1 MSEAETTLESEATE
15 LEAEHEAVA
24 EPEPVPEAAAEA
36 EPAPEAEAE
45 PEAQADEPEP
55 EAEPEATEPEAEP
68 EPEAEAEAEPEATE
82 PEAEPEPEAEA
93 EAEPEATEPE
103 AEAEAQA
110 DEPEPE
116 SEAQETEPEPESEAE
131 AEQPKPEA
139 PPGEPAPATADGLTG
154 GTIVSGSVKT
164 KATHE
169 VELDLGG
176 GRTGVVSQRYWGDDP
191 AADLTRECVLGE
203 VVNAA
208 VLVREDHKGR
218 IVLSRLWA
226 MQQIAWVAVAR
237 AAAANEAITGT
248 ITAVVKGGLSCDVGV
263 RGFIPLSLVDV
274 EPVEN
279 LQALVGREVQCKVVE
294 ADQVSGRLVL
304 SRKAVIRAEQ
314 RKAAKAFMDTMSAGD
329 EYTGRVVDLQ
339 DFGAFVDINGVRG
352 LVHTTEMA
360 WKRVQHPREMV
371 SVGDE
376 VQVRV
381 KSIQKPKQRVNL
393 TMKLT
398 SDPLAEL
405 KVGEL
410 MTGRVTRLVDY
421 GAFVAVNDGIEGLVH
436 ITEMAEYRVYHP
448 EEIVLPGD
456 EVWVKVLAVDR
467 KRRRVDLSIAQAI
480 AG

>member
-1 MSEAETTLESEATE
+1 MSEAETTLESET
-15 LEAEHEAVA
+15 AEV
-24 EPEPVPEAAAEA
+24 EPK
-36 EPAPEAEAE
+36 PAAE
-45 PEAQADEPEP
+45 PEAVVEEPEP
-55 EAEPEATEPEAEP
+55 ET
-68 EPEAEAEAEPEATE
+68 
-82 PEAEPEPEAEA
+82 
-93 EAEPEATEPE
+93 TEPE
-103 AEAEAQA
+103 AEAEQ
-110 DEPEPE
+110 PEPV
-116 SEAQETEPEPESEAE
+116 AEAE
-131 AEQPKPEA
+131 AEAEDPEPVAEAEPTEEAEKTASEPKPQA
-139 PPGEPAPATADGLTG
+139 PPGEPAAATADGLTG
-154 GTIVSGSVKT
+154 GTIVAGSVKT

-169 VELDLGG
+169 IELDLGG
-176 GRTGVVSQRYWGDDP
+176 GRIGVISQRYWGDDP
-191 AADLTRECVLGE
+191 AVDLTRECVLGE
-203 VVNAA
+203 VINAA

-226 MQQIAWVAVAR
+226 MQQIAWVNVAR
-237 AAAANEAITGT
+237 AAAANEAVTGT

-263 RGFIPLSLVDV
+263 RGFIPSSLIDV

-279 LQALVGREVQCKVVE
+279 LQSLVGREVQCKVVE

-304 SRKAVIRAEQ
+304 SRKAVVRAEQ
-314 RKAAKAFMDTMSAGD
+314 RKAAKAFMETMSAGD
-329 EYTGRVVDLQ
+329 EYTGKVVDLQ

-360 WKRVQHPREMV
+360 WKRVQHPSEVV

-398 SDPLAEL
+398 ADPLAQLE
-405 KVGEL
+405 VGAV
-410 MTGRVTRLVDY
+410 MTGRVTRLVDF
-421 GAFVAVNDGIEGLVH
+421 GAFVAVNDDIEGLVH

-448 EEIVLPGD
+448 EEIVLPGE

-467 KRRRVDLSIAQAI
+467 KRRRVDLSISQAI

>member
-1 MSEAETTLESEATE
+1 MSEAETTLESETTE
-15 LEAEHEAVA
+15 V
-24 EPEPVPEAAAEA
+24 EPEPVEEPEASVEEPEAAAE
-36 EPAPEAEAE
+36 
-45 PEAQADEPEP
+45 
-55 EAEPEATEPEAEP
+55 
-68 EPEAEAEAEPEATE
+68 EPEAEAEAEAAEE
-82 PEAEPEPEAEA
+82 PEAE
-93 EAEPEATEPE
+93 T
-103 AEAEAQA
+103 
-110 DEPEPE
+110 
-116 SEAQETEPEPESEAE
+116 
-131 AEQPKPEA
+131 PKPEA
-139 PPGEPAPATADGLTG
+139 PPGEPAPATVDGMTG
-154 GTIVSGSVKT
+154 GTIVSGTVKT

-169 VELDLGG
+169 IELDLGG
-176 GRTGVVSQRYWGDDP
+176 GRIGVISQRYWGDDP
-191 AADLTRECVLGE
+191 AADLTQQCVLGE

-226 MQQIAWVAVAR
+226 MQQIAWVDIAR
-237 AAAANEAITGT
+237 SAAANEAVTGT

-263 RGFIPLSLVDV
+263 RGFIPSSLIDV

-304 SRKAVIRAEQ
+304 SRKAVVRAEQ
-314 RKAAKAFMDTMSAGD
+314 RKAAKALMETMAAGD
-329 EYTGRVVDLQ
+329 EYTGRVVDIQ

-352 LVHTTEMA
+352 LVHSSEMA
-360 WKRVQHPREMV
+360 WKRVQHPNEVV

-381 KSIQKPKQRVNL
+381 KSVQLPKQRVNL

-398 SDPLAEL
+398 PDPLASLE
-405 KVGEL
+405 VGGV
-410 MTGRVTRLVDY
+410 MSGRVTRLVDF
-421 GAFVAVNDGIEGLVH
+421 GAFVAVNDEIEGLVH

-448 EEIVLPGD
+448 EEIVLPGE

-467 KRRRVDLSIAQAI
+467 KRRRVDLSISQAI

>member
-1 MSEAETTLESEATE
+1 MSEVEATAEE
-15 LEAEHEAVA
+15 LVD
-24 EPEPVPEAAAEA
+24 EPEPAAELDTETEAVTEEA
-36 EPAPEAEAE
+36 EAVTEEAEAE
-45 PEAQADEPEP
+45 PTPEVAEEPQVP
-55 EAEPEATEPEAEP
+55 AAGAEE
-68 EPEAEAEAEPEATE
+68 
-82 PEAEPEPEAEA
+82 
-93 EAEPEATEPE
+93 
-103 AEAEAQA
+103 
-110 DEPEPE
+110 
-116 SEAQETEPEPESEAE
+116 
-131 AEQPKPEA
+131 PKPEA
-139 PPGEPAPATADGLTG
+139 PPGEPASPTVDGLTG
-154 GTIVSGSVKT
+154 GTIVSGTVKT

-169 VELDLGG
+169 IELDLGG
-176 GRTGVVSQRYWGDDP
+176 GRIGVISQRYWGDDP
-191 AADLTRECVLGE
+191 AADLTQQCVLGE

-226 MQQIAWVAVAR
+226 LQQIAWVDIAR
-237 AAAANEAITGT
+237 ASAANEAVTGT

-263 RGFIPLSLVDV
+263 RGFIPSSLIDV

-304 SRKAVIRAEQ
+304 SRKAVVRAEQ
-314 RKAAKAFMDTMSAGD
+314 RKAAKAFMETMSAGD
-329 EYTGRVVDLQ
+329 EYTGKVVDIQ

-352 LVHTTEMA
+352 LVHTTELG
-360 WKRVQHPREMV
+360 WKRVQHPNEVV

-376 VQVRV
+376 VQVKV

-398 SDPLAEL
+398 PDPLTALE
-405 KVGEL
+405 VGGL
-410 MTGRVTRLVDY
+410 MTGRVTRLADF
-421 GAFVAVNDGIEGLVH
+421 GAFVAVNDEIEGLVH

-448 EEIVLPGD
+448 EEIVLPGE

-467 KRRRVDLSIAQAI
+467 KRRRVDLSISQAI

>member
-1 MSEAETTLESEATE
+1 MSEVEAT
-15 LEAEHEAVA
+15 AEESAVEPEPAA
-24 EPEPVPEAAAEA
+24 EPEPVVEEPEVAAEE
-36 EPAPEAEAE
+36 EPQP
-45 PEAQADEPEP
+45 
-55 EAEPEATEPEAEP
+55 
-68 EPEAEAEAEPEATE
+68 
-82 PEAEPEPEAEA
+82 
-93 EAEPEATEPE
+93 
-103 AEAEAQA
+103 
-110 DEPEPE
+110 
-116 SEAQETEPEPESEAE
+116 ETEDAADS
-131 AEQPKPEA
+131 KPEA
-139 PPGEPAPATADGLTG
+139 PPGEPASPTVDGLTG
-154 GTIVSGSVKT
+154 GTIVSGTVKT

-169 VELDLGG
+169 IELDLGG
-176 GRTGVVSQRYWGDDP
+176 GRIGVISQRYWGDDP
-191 AADLTRECVLGE
+191 AADLTQQCVLGE

-226 MQQIAWVAVAR
+226 MQQIAWVDVAR
-237 AAAANEAITGT
+237 ASAANEAVTGT

-263 RGFIPLSLVDV
+263 RGFIPSSLIDV

-304 SRKAVIRAEQ
+304 SRKAVVRAEQ
-314 RKAAKAFMDTMSAGD
+314 RKAAKAFLETMSAGD
-329 EYTGRVVDLQ
+329 EYTGKVVDIQ

-352 LVHTTEMA
+352 LVHATELS
-360 WKRVQHPREMV
+360 WKRVQHPNEVV

-376 VQVRV
+376 VQVKV

-398 SDPLAEL
+398 PDPLTEL
-405 KVGEL
+405 EVGGL
-410 MTGRVTRLVDY
+410 VTGRVTRLADF
-421 GAFVAVNDGIEGLVH
+421 GAFVAVGDDIEGLVH

-448 EEIVLPGD
+448 EEIVLPGE

-467 KRRRVDLSIAQAI
+467 KRRRVDLSISQAI

>member
-1 MSEAETTLESEATE
+1 M
-15 LEAEHEAVA
+15 
-24 EPEPVPEAAAEA
+24 
-36 EPAPEAEAE
+36 
-45 PEAQADEPEP
+45 
-55 EAEPEATEPEAEP
+55 
-68 EPEAEAEAEPEATE
+68 
-82 PEAEPEPEAEA
+82 
-93 EAEPEATEPE
+93 
-103 AEAEAQA
+103 
-110 DEPEPE
+110 
-116 SEAQETEPEPESEAE
+116 
-131 AEQPKPEA
+131 
-139 PPGEPAPATADGLTG
+139 TG
-154 GTIVSGSVKT
+154 GTIVSGTVKT
-164 KATHE
+164 KAAHE
-169 VELDLGG
+169 IELDLGG
-176 GRTGVVSQRYWGDDP
+176 DRIGVISQRYWGDDP

-226 MQQIAWVAVAR
+226 LQQIAWVDIAR
-237 AAAANEAITGT
+237 ASAANEAVTGT

-263 RGFIPLSLVDV
+263 RGFIPSSLIDV

-304 SRKAVIRAEQ
+304 SRKAVVRAEQ
-314 RKAAKAFMDTMSAGD
+314 RKAAKTFMETMSTGD
-329 EYTGRVVDLQ
+329 EYTGRVVDIQ

-352 LVHTTEMA
+352 LVHSSEMT
-360 WKRVQHPREMV
+360 WKRVQHPNEVV

-381 KSIQKPKQRVNL
+381 KSVQLPKQRVNL

-398 SDPLAEL
+398 PDPLASLE
-405 KVGEL
+405 VGGV
-410 MTGRVTRLVDY
+410 MSGRVTRLVDF
-421 GAFVAVNDGIEGLVH
+421 GAFVAVNDEIEGLVH

-448 EEIVLPGD
+448 EEIVLPGE

-467 KRRRVDLSIAQAI
+467 KRRRVDLSISQAI

>member
-15 LEAEHEAVA
+15 VEPEPAA
-24 EPEPVPEAAAEA
+24 EPETAVEEPEAAIATEA
-36 EPAPEAEAE
+36 EEPQAELEAEAE
-45 PEAQADEPEP
+45 PEAEEPQAELEAEAEEPQAELEAEAEESEA
-55 EAEPEATEPEAEP
+55 EAEPAAEEPEAEP
-68 EPEAEAEAEPEATE
+68 EPEATEEPK
-82 PEAEPEPEAEA
+82 AEPEPEATEEPQEPAAAGAA
-93 EAEPEATEPE
+93 E
-103 AEAEAQA
+103 
-110 DEPEPE
+110 
-116 SEAQETEPEPESEAE
+116 
-131 AEQPKPEA
+131 PKPEA
-139 PPGEPAPATADGLTG
+139 PPGEPASPTVDGLTG
-154 GTIVSGSVKT
+154 GTIVSGKVKT
-164 KATHE
+164 KAAHE
-169 VELDLGG
+169 IELDLGG
-176 GRTGVVSQRYWGDDP
+176 DRIGVISQRYWGDDP

-226 MQQIAWVAVAR
+226 MQQIAWVDIAR
-237 AAAANEAITGT
+237 AAAANEAVTGT

-263 RGFIPLSLVDV
+263 RGFIPSSLIDV

-304 SRKAVIRAEQ
+304 SRKAVVRAEQ
-314 RKAAKAFMDTMSAGD
+314 RKAAKAFLETLSAGD
-329 EYTGRVVDLQ
+329 EFTGKVVDIQ
-339 DFGAFVDINGVRG
+339 DFGAFVDINGLRG
-352 LVHTTEMA
+352 LVHATELG
-360 WKRVQHPREMV
+360 WKRVQHPNEVV

-381 KSIQKPKQRVNL
+381 KSVQKPKQRVNL

-398 SDPLAEL
+398 SDPLSEL
-405 KVGEL
+405 KVGEI
-410 MTGRVTRLVDY
+410 MTGRVTRLVDF
-421 GAFVAVNDGIEGLVH
+421 GAFVEVNDNIEGLVH

-448 EEIVLPGD
+448 EEVVLPGE

-467 KRRRVDLSIAQAI
+467 KRRRVDLSISQAI

>member
-1 MSEAETTLESEATE
+1 MSEAETTLESETTE
-15 LEAEHEAVA
+15 VEPDPVEESEASVEE
-24 EPEPVPEAAAEA
+24 PEAAAE
-36 EPAPEAEAE
+36 EPQP
-45 PEAQADEPEP
+45 EPEP
-55 EAEPEATEPEAEP
+55 EAELAEEPEAAEEAAEEP
-68 EPEAEAEAEPEATE
+68 QAEPKAEAEAEPEAE
-82 PEAEPEPEAEA
+82 PAEP
-93 EAEPEATEPE
+93 
-103 AEAEAQA
+103 
-110 DEPEPE
+110 
-116 SEAQETEPEPESEAE
+116 
-131 AEQPKPEA
+131 PKPVA
-139 PPGEPAPATADGLTG
+139 PPGDPAPATVDGLAG
-154 GTIVSGSVKT
+154 GTIVSGKVKT

-169 VELDLGG
+169 IELDLGG
-176 GRTGVVSQRYWGDDP
+176 GRIGVISQRYWGDDP

-226 MQQIAWVAVAR
+226 MQQIAWVNIAR
-237 AAAANEAITGT
+237 AAAANEAVIGT

-263 RGFIPLSLVDV
+263 RGFIPSSLIDV

-304 SRKAVIRAEQ
+304 SRKAMVRAEQ
-314 RKAAKAFMDTMSAGD
+314 RKAAKAFMETMSTGD
-329 EYTGRVVDLQ
+329 EYTGRVVDIQ

-352 LVHTTEMA
+352 LVHSSEMA
-360 WKRVQHPREMV
+360 WKRVQHPNEVV

-381 KSIQKPKQRVNL
+381 KSVQLPKQRVNL

-398 SDPLAEL
+398 PDPLASLE
-405 KVGEL
+405 VGGV
-410 MTGRVTRLVDY
+410 MSGRVTRLVDF
-421 GAFVAVNDGIEGLVH
+421 GAFVAVNDEIEGLVH

-448 EEIVLPGD
+448 EEIVLPGE

-467 KRRRVDLSIAQAI
+467 KRRRVDLSISQAI

>member
-1 MSEAETTLESEATE
+1 MSEVEVTAEEP
-15 LEAEHEAVA
+15 AVEPEPAA
-24 EPEPVPEAAAEA
+24 EPEPVAEEPEPEPEAAAEEPQVEPEDEAAA
-36 EPAPEAEAE
+36 EEEPQPEAAAE
-45 PEAQADEPEP
+45 ETDTAD
-55 EAEPEATEPEAEP
+55 A
-68 EPEAEAEAEPEATE
+68 
-82 PEAEPEPEAEA
+82 
-93 EAEPEATEPE
+93 
-103 AEAEAQA
+103 A
-110 DEPEPE
+110 D
-116 SEAQETEPEPESEAE
+116 
-131 AEQPKPEA
+131 PKPAA
-139 PPGEPAPATADGLTG
+139 PPGEAASPTVDGLTG
-154 GTIVSGSVKT
+154 GTIVSGTVKT
-164 KATHE
+164 KAAHE
-169 VELDLGG
+169 IELDLGG
-176 GRTGVVSQRYWGDDP
+176 GRIGVISQRYWGDDP
-191 AADLTRECVLGE
+191 AADLTQQCVLGE

-226 MQQIAWVAVAR
+226 MQQIAWVDIAR
-237 AAAANEAITGT
+237 SAAANEAVTGT

-263 RGFIPLSLVDV
+263 RGFIPSSLIDV

-304 SRKAVIRAEQ
+304 SRKAVVRAEQ

-329 EYTGRVVDLQ
+329 EYTGKVVDIQ

-352 LVHTTEMA
+352 LVHTTELG
-360 WKRVQHPREMV
+360 WKRVQHPNEVV

-376 VQVRV
+376 VQVKV

-398 SDPLAEL
+398 PDPLTEL
-405 KVGEL
+405 EVGGL
-410 MTGRVTRLVDY
+410 MTGRVTRLADF
-421 GAFVAVNDGIEGLVH
+421 GAFVAVNDDIEGLVH

-448 EEIVLPGD
+448 EEIVLPGE

-467 KRRRVDLSIAQAI
+467 KRRRVDLSISQAI

>member
-1 MSEAETTLESEATE
+1 MSEAETILDSET
-15 LEAEHEAVA
+15 AEV
-24 EPEPVPEAAAEA
+24 EPEPGAVPDAGVEEPAAET
-36 EPAPEAEAE
+36 EAEL
-45 PEAQADEPEP
+45 QEPEP
-55 EAEPEATEPEAEP
+55 EAAAQEPEAEAAAQEPEAEP
-68 EPEAEAEAEPEATE
+68 AALEPEPEELEAEESAAEKPQTEPVEAELEAEESVVEEQQAEPEAAVQE
-82 PEAEPEPEAEA
+82 P
-93 EAEPEATEPE
+93 
-103 AEAEAQA
+103 
-110 DEPEPE
+110 
-116 SEAQETEPEPESEAE
+116 
-131 AEQPKPEA
+131 QPQA
-139 PPGEPAPATADGLTG
+139 PPGDPAPSTVDGLTG
-154 GTIVSGSVKT
+154 GTIVSGTVKS

-176 GRTGVVSQRYWGDDP
+176 GRIGVISQRYWGDNP

-226 MQQIAWVAVAR
+226 MQQIAWVNVAR
-237 AAAANEAITGT
+237 AAAANEAVTGT

-263 RGFIPLSLVDV
+263 RGFIPSSLIDV
-274 EPVEN
+274 EPVKD
-279 LQALVGREVQCKVVE
+279 LKALVGREVQCKVVE

-304 SRKAVIRAEQ
+304 SRKAVVRAEQ
-314 RKAAKAFMDTMSAGD
+314 RKAAKAFMETMSAGD
-329 EYTGRVVDLQ
+329 EYTGKVVDLQ

-360 WKRVQHPREMV
+360 WKRVQHPSEVV

-398 SDPLAEL
+398 ADPLTEL
-405 KVGEL
+405 EVGAVI
-410 MTGRVTRLVDY
+410 TGRVTRLVDF
-421 GAFVAVNDGIEGLVH
+421 GAFVAVNDGVEGLVH

-448 EEIVLPGD
+448 EEIVLPGE
-456 EVWVKVLAVDR
+456 EVWVKVLSVDR
-467 KRRRVDLSIAQAI
+467 KRRRVDLSISQAI

>member
-1 MSEAETTLESEATE
+1 MSEVEAT
-15 LEAEHEAVA
+15 AEEQ
-24 EPEPVPEAAAEA
+24 EPEPEAAAE
-36 EPAPEAEAE
+36 PEAE
-45 PEAQADEPEP
+45 
-55 EAEPEATEPEAEP
+55 
-68 EPEAEAEAEPEATE
+68 
-82 PEAEPEPEAEA
+82 
-93 EAEPEATEPE
+93 
-103 AEAEAQA
+103 
-110 DEPEPE
+110 
-116 SEAQETEPEPESEAE
+116 SEAPAAEGSEE
-131 AEQPKPEA
+131 PKPEA
-139 PPGEPAPATADGLTG
+139 PPGEPASPTVDGLTG
-154 GTIVSGSVKT
+154 GTIVSGTVKT
-164 KATHE
+164 KAAHE
-169 VELDLGG
+169 IELDLGG
-176 GRTGVVSQRYWGDDP
+176 DRIGVISQRYWGDDP
-191 AADLTRECVLGE
+191 AADLTQQCVLGE

-226 MQQIAWVAVAR
+226 MQQIAWVSIAR
-237 AAAANEAITGT
+237 AATANEAVTGT

-263 RGFIPLSLVDV
+263 RGFIPSSLIDV

-304 SRKAVIRAEQ
+304 SRKAVVRAEQ
-314 RKAAKAFMDTMSAGD
+314 RKAAKAFMETMSAGD
-329 EYTGRVVDLQ
+329 EYTGKVVDIQ

-352 LVHTTEMA
+352 LVHTTELS
-360 WKRVQHPREMV
+360 WKRVQHPNEVV

-376 VQVRV
+376 VQVKV

-398 SDPLAEL
+398 PDPLTEL
-405 KVGEL
+405 EVGGL
-410 MTGRVTRLVDY
+410 MTGRVTRLADF

-448 EEIVLPGD
+448 EEIVLPGE

-467 KRRRVDLSIAQAI
+467 KRRRVDLSISQAI

>member
-1 MSEAETTLESEATE
+1 MSEVEPPLEPESEPEATVQEAEVEPAATE
-15 LEAEHEAVA
+15 PEAIAEAVDETAPVA
-24 EPEPVPEAAAEA
+24 EPEP
-36 EPAPEAEAE
+36 
-45 PEAQADEPEP
+45 QAI
-55 EAEPEATEPEAEP
+55 AVA
-68 EPEAEAEAEPEATE
+68 
-82 PEAEPEPEAEA
+82 
-93 EAEPEATEPE
+93 
-103 AEAEAQA
+103 
-110 DEPEPE
+110 
-116 SEAQETEPEPESEAE
+116 
-131 AEQPKPEA
+131 KPEA
-139 PPGEPAPATADGLTG
+139 PPGDPAPSTVDGLAG
-154 GTIVSGSVKT
+154 GTIVSGSVKS

-176 GRTGVVSQRYWGDDP
+176 GRIGVISQRYWGDDP

-208 VLVREDHKGR
+208 VLVRQDHKGR

-226 MQQIAWVAVAR
+226 QQQIAWVAIAR
-237 AAAANEAITGT
+237 ASAANEPVTGT

-263 RGFIPLSLVDV
+263 RGFIPSSLIDV
-274 EPVEN
+274 APVEN

-304 SRKAVIRAEQ
+304 SRKAVIRSEQ
-314 RKAAKAFMDTMSAGD
+314 RKAAKEFLATMSAGD
-329 EYTGRVVDLQ
+329 EHTGRVVDLQ

-352 LVHTTEMA
+352 LVHVTELS
-360 WKRVQHPREMV
+360 WKRVQHPQEVV

-381 KSIQKPKQRVNL
+381 KSVQVPKQRVNL

-398 SDPLAEL
+398 PDPITQLE
-405 KVGEL
+405 VGEL
-410 MTGRVTRLVDY
+410 VSGRVTRLVDF
-421 GAFVAVNDGIEGLVH
+421 GAFVAVNDDIEGLVH

-448 EEIVLPGD
+448 EEVVLPGE

>member
-1 MSEAETTLESEATE
+1 MSEAETTLESET
-15 LEAEHEAVA
+15 AEVESEPAA
-24 EPEPVPEAAAEA
+24 EPEAVVEEPEPETTEPEAAAE
-36 EPAPEAEAE
+36 EPEPVAEAE
-45 PEAQADEPEP
+45 EA
-55 EAEPEATEPEAEP
+55 EAEP
-68 EPEAEAEAEPEATE
+68 EPEAKAEEAEPVE
-82 PEAEPEPEAEA
+82 EPEPEADPVAESEPDA
-93 EAEPEATEPE
+93 EA
-103 AEAEAQA
+103 
-110 DEPEPE
+110 EPEPE
-116 SEAQETEPEPESEAE
+116 SEAAE
-131 AEQPKPEA
+131 HPKPEA
-139 PPGEPAPATADGLTG
+139 PPGEPAAATVDGLTG

-169 VELDLGG
+169 IELDLGG
-176 GRTGVVSQRYWGDDP
+176 GRIGVISQRYWGDDP
-191 AADLTRECVLGE
+191 AVDLTRECVLGE

-226 MQQIAWVAVAR
+226 MQQIAWVNVAR
-237 AAAANEAITGT
+237 AAAANEAVTGT

-263 RGFIPLSLVDV
+263 RGFIPSSLIDV

-304 SRKAVIRAEQ
+304 SRKAVVRAEK
-314 RKAAKAFMDTMSAGD
+314 RKAAKAFMETMSAGD
-329 EYTGRVVDLQ
+329 EYTGKVVDLQ

-360 WKRVQHPREMV
+360 WKRVQHPSEVV

-398 SDPLAEL
+398 ADPLGQLE
-405 KVGEL
+405 VGAV
-410 MTGRVTRLVDY
+410 MTGRVARLVDF
-421 GAFVAVNDGIEGLVH
+421 GAFVAVSDDIEGLVH

-448 EEIVLPGD
+448 EEIVLPGE

-467 KRRRVDLSIAQAI
+467 KRRRVDLSISQAI

>member
-1 MSEAETTLESEATE
+1 MSEAETTLESET
-15 LEAEHEAVA
+15 AEV
-24 EPEPVPEAAAEA
+24 EPEPEAVVE
-36 EPAPEAEAE
+36 
-45 PEAQADEPEP
+45 EP
-55 EAEPEATEPEAEP
+55 EAEPEAAAEETEAED
-68 EPEAEAEAEPEATE
+68 A
-82 PEAEPEPEAEA
+82 
-93 EAEPEATEPE
+93 
-103 AEAEAQA
+103 
-110 DEPEPE
+110 
-116 SEAQETEPEPESEAE
+116 SV
-131 AEQPKPEA
+131 PKPQA
-139 PPGEPAPATADGLTG
+139 PPGEPAAATVDGLAG
-154 GTIVSGSVKT
+154 GTIVAGSVKT

-169 VELDLGG
+169 IELDLGG
-176 GRTGVVSQRYWGDDP
+176 GRIGVISQRYWGDDP
-191 AADLTRECVLGE
+191 AVDLTRECVLGE

-226 MQQIAWVAVAR
+226 MQQIAWVNVAR
-237 AAAANEAITGT
+237 AAAANEAVTGT

-263 RGFIPLSLVDV
+263 RGFIPSSLIDV

-304 SRKAVIRAEQ
+304 SRKAVVRAEQ
-314 RKAAKAFMDTMSAGD
+314 RKAAKAFLETMSAGD
-329 EYTGRVVDLQ
+329 EHTGKVVDLQ

-360 WKRVQHPREMV
+360 WKRVQHPSEVV

-398 SDPLAEL
+398 ADPLGQLE
-405 KVGEL
+405 VGAVI
-410 MTGRVTRLVDY
+410 TGRVTRLVDF
-421 GAFVAVNDGIEGLVH
+421 GAFVAVNDDIEGLVH

-448 EEIVLPGD
+448 EEIVLPGE
-456 EVWVKVLAVDR
+456 EVWVKVLSVDR
-467 KRRRVDLSIAQAI
+467 KRRRVDLSISQAI

>member
-1 MSEAETTLESEATE
+1 MSEVEATAEE
-15 LEAEHEAVA
+15 LVDETD
-24 EPEPVPEAAAEA
+24 
-36 EPAPEAEAE
+36 PA
-45 PEAQADEPEP
+45 
-55 EAEPEATEPEAEP
+55 AEP
-68 EPEAEAEAEPEATE
+68 EPEPEPEPAAE
-82 PEAEPEPEAEA
+82 QPEPEPE
-93 EAEPEATEPE
+93 
-103 AEAEAQA
+103 
-110 DEPEPE
+110 PEPAAE
-116 SEAQETEPEPESEAE
+116 ETEPEPEPS
-131 AEQPKPEA
+131 AEQPEPEPEPEPAAEEGKPQA
-139 PPGEPAPATADGLTG
+139 PPGEPASPTVDGLAG
-154 GTIVSGSVKT
+154 GTIVSGTVKT

-169 VELDLGG
+169 IELDLGG
-176 GRTGVVSQRYWGDDP
+176 DRIGVISQRYWGDNP

-226 MQQIAWVAVAR
+226 LQQIAWVDIAR
-237 AAAANEAITGT
+237 AAAANEAVTGT

-263 RGFIPLSLVDV
+263 RGFIPSSLIDV

-304 SRKAVIRAEQ
+304 SRKAVVRAEQ
-314 RKAAKAFMDTMSAGD
+314 RKAAKALMETMSAGD
-329 EYTGRVVDLQ
+329 EYTGKVVDIQ

-352 LVHTTEMA
+352 LVHNTELA
-360 WKRVQHPREMV
+360 WKRVQHANEVV

-381 KSIQKPKQRVNL
+381 KSLQVPKQRVNL

-398 SDPLAEL
+398 PDPLANLE
-405 KVGEL
+405 VGEI
-410 MTGRVTRLVDY
+410 MTGQVTRLVDF
-421 GAFVAVNDGIEGLVH
+421 GAFVTIGDAIEGLVH

-448 EEIVLPGD
+448 EEIVLPG
-456 EVWVKVLAVDR
+456 EQVWVKILAVDR
-467 KRRRVDLSIAQAI
+467 KRRRVDLSISQAI

>member
-1 MSEAETTLESEATE
+1 MSEAETTLESETTE
-15 LEAEHEAVA
+15 VEPEPAA
-24 EPEPVPEAAAEA
+24 EPETALEEPEAAAE
-36 EPAPEAEAE
+36 EPAAE
-45 PEAQADEPEP
+45 PEAEEPEAAADEPEP
-55 EAEPEATEPEAEP
+55 EAEPAAEPEAE
-68 EPEAEAEAEPEATE
+68 EPEAAADEPD
-82 PEAEPEPEAEA
+82 PEAEPAAAGAE
-93 EAEPEATEPE
+93 E
-103 AEAEAQA
+103 
-110 DEPEPE
+110 
-116 SEAQETEPEPESEAE
+116 
-131 AEQPKPEA
+131 PKPEA
-139 PPGEPAPATADGLTG
+139 PPGEPASPTVDGLTG
-154 GTIVSGSVKT
+154 GTIVSGKVKT
-164 KATHE
+164 KAAHE
-169 VELDLGG
+169 IELDLGG
-176 GRTGVVSQRYWGDDP
+176 DRIGVISQRYWGDDP

-226 MQQIAWVAVAR
+226 MQQIAWVDIAR
-237 AAAANEAITGT
+237 AAAANEAVTGT

-263 RGFIPLSLVDV
+263 RGFIPSSLIDV

-304 SRKAVIRAEQ
+304 SRKAVVRAEQ
-314 RKAAKAFMDTMSAGD
+314 RKAAKAFLETMSAGD
-329 EYTGRVVDLQ
+329 EFTGKVVDIQ

-352 LVHTTEMA
+352 LVHATELS
-360 WKRVQHPREMV
+360 WKRVQHPNEVV

-381 KSIQKPKQRVNL
+381 KSVQKPKQRVNL
-393 TMKLT
+393 TMKL
-398 SDPLAEL
+398 SPDPLGDLE
-405 KVGEL
+405 VGGL
-410 MTGRVTRLVDY
+410 MAGRVTRLADF
-421 GAFVAVNDGIEGLVH
+421 GAFVAVSEDIEGLVH

-448 EEIVLPGD
+448 EEIVLPGE

>member
-1 MSEAETTLESEATE
+1 MSEAETTLESETTE
-15 LEAEHEAVA
+15 VEPKPAA
-24 EPEPVPEAAAEA
+24 EPETAAEEPEAASEA
-36 EPAPEAEAE
+36 EPAAEEPEAEAPAEEEPEAEAE
-45 PEAQADEPEP
+45 PEAA
-55 EAEPEATEPEAEP
+55 AE
-68 EPEAEAEAEPEATE
+68 EPEAEAEESQEPAAVGPEE
-82 PEAEPEPEAEA
+82 P
-93 EAEPEATEPE
+93 
-103 AEAEAQA
+103 Q
-110 DEPEPE
+110 
-116 SEAQETEPEPESEAE
+116 
-131 AEQPKPEA
+131 PEA
-139 PPGEPAPATADGLTG
+139 PPGEPASPTVDGLTG
-154 GTIVSGSVKT
+154 GTIVSGTVKT
-164 KATHE
+164 KAAHE
-169 VELDLGG
+169 IELDLGG
-176 GRTGVVSQRYWGDDP
+176 GRIGVISQRYWGDDP

-226 MQQIAWVAVAR
+226 MQQIAWVDIAR
-237 AAAANEAITGT
+237 AAAANEAVTGT

-263 RGFIPLSLVDV
+263 RGFIPSSLIDV

-304 SRKAVIRAEQ
+304 SRKAVVRAEQ
-314 RKAAKAFMDTMSAGD
+314 RKAAKAFLETMSAGD
-329 EYTGRVVDLQ
+329 EYTGKVVDIQ

-352 LVHTTEMA
+352 LVHATELG
-360 WKRVQHPREMV
+360 WKRVLHPNEVV

-376 VQVRV
+376 VQVRI
-381 KSIQKPKQRVNL
+381 KSVQVPKQRVNL

-398 SDPLAEL
+398 PDPLGDLE
-405 KVGEL
+405 VGGI
-410 MTGRVTRLVDY
+410 MAGRVTRLADF
-421 GAFVAVNDGIEGLVH
+421 GAFVAVSDDIEGLVH

-448 EEIVLPGD
+448 EEVVLPGE

>member
-1 MSEAETTLESEATE
+1 M
-15 LEAEHEAVA
+15 
-24 EPEPVPEAAAEA
+24 
-36 EPAPEAEAE
+36 
-45 PEAQADEPEP
+45 
-55 EAEPEATEPEAEP
+55 
-68 EPEAEAEAEPEATE
+68 
-82 PEAEPEPEAEA
+82 
-93 EAEPEATEPE
+93 
-103 AEAEAQA
+103 
-110 DEPEPE
+110 
-116 SEAQETEPEPESEAE
+116 
-131 AEQPKPEA
+131 
-139 PPGEPAPATADGLTG
+139 
-154 GTIVSGSVKT
+154 
-164 KATHE
+164 
-169 VELDLGG
+169 GG
-176 GRTGVVSQRYWGDDP
+176 GRIGVISQRYWGDDP

-226 MQQIAWVAVAR
+226 MQQIAWVAIAR
-237 AAAANEAITGT
+237 ATAANEAITGT

-263 RGFIPLSLVDV
+263 QGFIPSSLIDV
-274 EPVEN
+274 EPVKN

-304 SRKAVIRAEQ
+304 SRKAVIRSEQ
-314 RKAAKAFMDTMSAGD
+314 RKAAKALMETMSAGD

-360 WKRVQHPREMV
+360 WKRVQHPSEVV

-398 SDPLAEL
+398 SDPMAQI

-410 MTGRVTRLVDY
+410 LTGRVTRLVDY
-421 GAFVAVNDGIEGLVH
+421 GAFVAVKDSIEGLVH
-436 ITEMAEYRVYHP
+436 ITEMAEFRVYHP
-448 EEIVLPGD
+448 EEIVLPGE

>member
-1 MSEAETTLESEATE
+1 MSEAETTLESET
-15 LEAEHEAVA
+15 AEV
-24 EPEPVPEAAAEA
+24 EPEPEAVVE
-36 EPAPEAEAE
+36 
-45 PEAQADEPEP
+45 EP
-55 EAEPEATEPEAEP
+55 EAEPEAAAEETEAEG
-68 EPEAEAEAEPEATE
+68 ASA
-82 PEAEPEPEAEA
+82 
-93 EAEPEATEPE
+93 
-103 AEAEAQA
+103 
-110 DEPEPE
+110 
-116 SEAQETEPEPESEAE
+116 
-131 AEQPKPEA
+131 PKPQA
-139 PPGEPAPATADGLTG
+139 PPGEPAAATVDGLAG
-154 GTIVSGSVKT
+154 GTIVAGSVKT

-169 VELDLGG
+169 IELDLGG
-176 GRTGVVSQRYWGDDP
+176 GRIGVISQRYWGDDP
-191 AADLTRECVLGE
+191 AVDLTRECVLGE

-226 MQQIAWVAVAR
+226 MQQIAWVNVAR
-237 AAAANEAITGT
+237 AAAANEAVTGT

-263 RGFIPLSLVDV
+263 RGFIPSSLIDV

-304 SRKAVIRAEQ
+304 SRKAVVRAEQ
-314 RKAAKAFMDTMSAGD
+314 RKAAKAFLETMSAGD
-329 EYTGRVVDLQ
+329 EHTGKVVDLQ

-360 WKRVQHPREMV
+360 WKRVQHPSEVV

-398 SDPLAEL
+398 ADPLGQLE
-405 KVGEL
+405 VGAVI
-410 MTGRVTRLVDY
+410 TGRVTRLVDF
-421 GAFVAVNDGIEGLVH
+421 GAFVAVNDDIEGLVH

-448 EEIVLPGD
+448 EEIVLPGE
-456 EVWVKVLAVDR
+456 EVWVKVLSVDR
-467 KRRRVDLSIAQAI
+467 KRRRVDLSISQAI

>member
-1 MSEAETTLESEATE
+1 MIRPRPT
-15 LEAEHEAVA
+15 V
-24 EPEPVPEAAAEA
+24 
-36 EPAPEAEAE
+36 
-45 PEAQADEPEP
+45 
-55 EAEPEATEPEAEP
+55 
-68 EPEAEAEAEPEATE
+68 
-82 PEAEPEPEAEA
+82 
-93 EAEPEATEPE
+93 
-103 AEAEAQA
+103 
-110 DEPEPE
+110 
-116 SEAQETEPEPESEAE
+116 
-131 AEQPKPEA
+131 
-139 PPGEPAPATADGLTG
+139 DGLAG
-154 GTIVSGSVKT
+154 GTIVSGSVKS

-176 GRTGVVSQRYWGDDP
+176 GRIGVISQRYWGDDP

-208 VLVREDHKGR
+208 VLVRQDHKGR

-226 MQQIAWVAVAR
+226 QQQIAWVAIAR
-237 AAAANEAITGT
+237 ASAANEPVTGT

-263 RGFIPLSLVDV
+263 RGFIPSSLIDV
-274 EPVEN
+274 APVEN

-304 SRKAVIRAEQ
+304 SRKAVIRSEQ
-314 RKAAKAFMDTMSAGD
+314 RKAAKEFLATMSAGD
-329 EYTGRVVDLQ
+329 EHTGRVVDLQ

-352 LVHTTEMA
+352 LVHVTELS
-360 WKRVQHPREMV
+360 WKRVQHPQEVV

-381 KSIQKPKQRVNL
+381 KSVQVPKQRVNL

-398 SDPLAEL
+398 PDPITQLE
-405 KVGEL
+405 VGEL
-410 MTGRVTRLVDY
+410 VSGRVTRLVDF
-421 GAFVAVNDGIEGLVH
+421 GAFVAVNDDIEGLVH

-448 EEIVLPGD
+448 EEVVLPGE

>member
-1 MSEAETTLESEATE
+1 MSEAETTLESETTE
-15 LEAEHEAVA
+15 V
-24 EPEPVPEAAAEA
+24 EPEPVE
-36 EPAPEAEAE
+36 
-45 PEAQADEPEP
+45 
-55 EAEPEATEPEAEP
+55 
-68 EPEAEAEAEPEATE
+68 
-82 PEAEPEPEAEA
+82 
-93 EAEPEATEPE
+93 
-103 AEAEAQA
+103 
-110 DEPEPE
+110 E
-116 SEAQETEPEPESEAE
+116 SEASVEETGAVAEEPDAAEEAETEPEPDDTAE
-131 AEQPKPEA
+131 GPKPEA
-139 PPGEPAPATADGLTG
+139 PPGEPAPATVDGMTG
-154 GTIVSGSVKT
+154 GTIVSGSVMT

-169 VELDLGG
+169 IELDLGG
-176 GRTGVVSQRYWGDDP
+176 GRIGVISQRYWGDDP
-191 AADLTRECVLGE
+191 AVDLTRQCVLGE

-226 MQQIAWVAVAR
+226 MQQIAWVDIAR
-237 AAAANEAITGT
+237 AAAANEAVTGT

-263 RGFIPLSLVDV
+263 RGFIPSSLIDV

-304 SRKAVIRAEQ
+304 SRKAVVRAEQ
-314 RKAAKAFMDTMSAGD
+314 RKAAKALMETMSAGD
-329 EYTGRVVDLQ
+329 EHTGRVVDIQ

-352 LVHTTEMA
+352 LVHSSEMA
-360 WKRVQHPREMV
+360 WKRVQHPSEVV

-381 KSIQKPKQRVNL
+381 KSVQLPKQRVNL

-398 SDPLAEL
+398 PDPLASLE
-405 KVGEL
+405 VGGVVS
-410 MTGRVTRLVDY
+410 GRVTRLVDF
-421 GAFVAVNDGIEGLVH
+421 GAFVVVNDEIEGLVH

-448 EEIVLPGD
+448 EEIVLPGE